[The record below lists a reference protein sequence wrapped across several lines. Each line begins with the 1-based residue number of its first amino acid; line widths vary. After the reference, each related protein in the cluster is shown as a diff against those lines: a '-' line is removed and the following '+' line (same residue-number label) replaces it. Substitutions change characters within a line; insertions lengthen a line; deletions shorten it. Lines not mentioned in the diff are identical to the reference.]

1 MKQFIRIGIWSLV
14 LGLFLLLLVFSFRNT
29 VLNSILSERIEH
41 FQNKKGIVI
50 SYSEARFTGIASVTI
65 QQLSVVPKP
74 QDTLL
79 FLGEAQIEIRLSS
92 LLMGRINVK
101 SLSLDKLYL
110 HPKDIFGSKNF
121 QFLLAKDSVTNDK
134 SGGDSKGYAALV
146 DRVLSTLFDLLP
158 ASYSIHD
165 LRISGIKDLVCT
177 QIIVDTIKSEKGE
190 YNFWAG
196 IYESG
201 KKSYWHFIGTNDKSN
216 RLLSGSIIRNGKKGN
231 VPVLLP
237 LIGFRLSMDTLDF
250 EFRDEGVSGG
260 VLELKSKMRC
270 SNWEMEHWRI
280 SPKPVSIPNCGG
292 EIDLKIGKDFVTV
305 DTTSK
310 FFLGE
315 VAAHTFF
322 QFKKE
327 LSRQVKLNLT
337 MPETSSQAFFNSLPT
352 GLFTNL
358 EGIQTQG
365 NLSFY
370 LNFSLDLDN
379 PDQVEFDAGL
389 NRKGFKLVK
398 MGAENL
404 SKMNSEFLYTAYENG
419 VPIKTFAVGPSNPDF
434 VPLDKISP
442 LLQQSILSS
451 EDGSF
456 FGHLGFN
463 MDAFKSS
470 ITANAKAKR
479 FVRGASTISMQLV
492 KNVFLTR
499 NKTMARKLEEILMVW
514 LIENLRL
521 TSKERMYEVYLNVI
535 EWGPGIYG
543 IGEASDFYFKKAP
556 ENLTLNESIFL
567 ASIIPSPKWFKYRF
581 DENGQLRSDMEGYF
595 RIISGHLVK
604 RGVITEEVKNDLLP
618 GVELTGRAKEFL
630 HKPDSLLPDS
640 SALEIPVLQVEELP
654 M

>member
-1 MKQFIRIGIWSLV
+1 
-14 LGLFLLLLVFSFRNT
+14 
-29 VLNSILSERIEH
+29 
-41 FQNKKGIVI
+41 
-50 SYSEARFTGIASVTI
+50 
-65 QQLSVVPKP
+65 
-74 QDTLL
+74 
-79 FLGEAQIEIRLSS
+79 
-92 LLMGRINVK
+92 MGRINVK

>member
-1 MKQFIRIGIWSLV
+1 MKSLGKILKWVLV
-14 LGLFLLLLVFSFRNT
+14 LVLLLTGLFFLGRNSLLKKILDSK
-29 VLNSILSERIEH
+29 LNQ
-41 FQNKKGIVI
+41 FQKSKAVQI
-50 SYSEARFTGIASVTI
+50 SYSDVHFTGIASVEL
-65 QQLSVVPKP
+65 QNLSVVPKLG
-74 QDTLL
+74 DTLVY
-79 FLGEAQIEIRLSS
+79 LGKVNVEIKLSS
-92 LLMGRINVK
+92 LLMGRINLR
-101 SLSLDKLYL
+101 SLKLESLHLR
-110 HPKDIFGSKNF
+110 PKDIFGYKNF
-121 QFLLAKDSVTNDK
+121 QFLLTKDSSNQVVSK
-134 SGGDSKGYAALV
+134 ADSKGYAALA
-146 DRVLSTLFDLLP
+146 DRLLTTLFDLLP
-158 ASYSIHD
+158 TSYSIKD
-165 LRISGIKDLVCT
+165 FRISGIKNLICT
-177 QIIVDTIKSEKGE
+177 QIIIDEVTSDAGE

-196 IYESG
+196 VYESG

-216 RLLSGSIIRNGKKGN
+216 RQLSGSLIRAEKQGN
-231 VPVLLP
+231 FPVLLP
-237 LIGFRLSMDTLDF
+237 LLGFRLSADTLDF
-250 EFRDEGVSGG
+250 DFKDEGLSGG
-260 VLELKSKMRC
+260 ELKLRARLRC

-292 EIDLKIGKDFVTV
+292 KIDLNIGKDYVTIES
-305 DTTSK
+305 TSH
-310 FFLGE
+310 FFLGKVQALTYFNFNKQDSRK
-315 VAAHTFF
+315 VAL
-322 QFKKE
+322 KI
-327 LSRQVKLNLT
+327 V
-337 MPETSSQAFFNSLPT
+337 MPESPSQDFFNSLPN
-352 GLFTNL
+352 GLFANL

-365 NLSFY
+365 DLAFH
-370 LNFSLDLDN
+370 LDFALDLDN

-389 NRKGFKLVK
+389 DKKGFKLIQ

-404 SKMNSEFLYTAYENG
+404 SKMNGEFLYTAYENG
-419 VPIKTFAVGPSNPDF
+419 VPAKTFAVGTSNPSF

-442 LLQQSILSS
+442 YLQQSILSS

-521 TSKERMYEVYLNVI
+521 SSKERMYEVYLNVI

-543 IGEASDFYFKKAP
+543 IGEASDFYFKKTP

-581 DENGQLRSDMEGYF
+581 DEQGHLRQDMESYF
-595 RIISGHLVK
+595 RVISGHLLK
-604 RGVITEEVKNDLLP
+604 RGVITEEVKNELLP

-630 HKPDSLLPDS
+630 HKTDTIVPDSNVLDM
-640 SALEIPVLQVEELP
+640 PVLPLEELQ
-654 M
+654 